1 MKTLLALVVAA
12 AVAAYAIPSFA
23 ADGDATGTTAPKAL
37 TKEQKAKNKEEKAK
51 AKPMTKEE
59 KAARNKAKQ
68 AEQAETLKNQEQTR
82 ATPTTVD
89 KSVPKQS
96 KAERA
101 EANKQE
107 SKNPG
112 KGQ

>member
-37 TKEQKAKNKEEKAK
+37 TKEQKAKN
-51 AKPMTKEE
+51 KEE